1 MGLNIDYDVCAI
13 VEDGRTISEIGD
25 EFYDYVL
32 DVASGTRVS
41 SEVLNQRETAISRFE
56 PSI

>member
-13 VEDGRTISEIGD
+13 VEDGRTISEVGD
-25 EFYDYVL
+25 EFYDYVRN
-32 DVASGTRVS
+32 VASGTRVS